1 MSQIVEPAA
10 GLGWRIAARLV
21 DTITLAW
28 IVGFVLIEIDQRLL
42 GGDPFGLQ
50 PERIDL
56 SRARSM
62 LLLFALIAAYEVV
75 PTVLY
80 GATLGKAVLGLRVRA
95 VNGGQVRGAF
105 SLARVVLLYG
115 PTLFL
120 GAFGLVADILLFV
133 TVAIPASGRGFHDRV
148 ASTVVVSLPRDAQ

>member
-1 MSQIVEPAA
+1 M
-10 GLGWRIAARLV
+10 V

-42 GGDPFGLQ
+42 GGDPFGLR

-62 LLLFALIAAYEVV
+62 LLLLALIAAYEVV

-95 VNGGQVRGAF
+95 SGGGPVRGTF
-105 SLARVVLLYG
+105 SMVRAVLLYG

-120 GAFGLVADILLFV
+120 GAFGLLADLVLFV
-133 TVAIPASGRGFHDRV
+133 TVAVPASGRGFHDRI
-148 ASTVVVSLPRDAQ
+148 AATIVVSLPRDDH

>member
-1 MSQIVEPAA
+1 MNQIGPAA
-10 GLGWRIAARLV
+10 GLGWRTAARLV

-42 GGDPFGLQ
+42 GGDPFGVQ
-50 PERIDL
+50 PQRIDL

-80 GATLGKAVLGLRVRA
+80 GATLGKALLGLRVCDARGGAVRA
-95 VNGGQVRGAF
+95 TL
-105 SLARVVLLYG
+105 SLVRVVLLYG

-120 GAFGLVADILLFV
+120 GVFGLLADLALFV
-133 TVAIPASGRGFHDRV
+133 TVAIPASGRGLHDRI
-148 ASTVVVSLPRDAQ
+148 AATIVVSLPRD